1 MSSTFCPMPWNSIN
15 IRNNGDI
22 RICCNA
28 NSYTENKGIV
38 RMDDGTPYNIGKHE
52 IDDARNAELLKE
64 VRLKMLDG
72 EWHPECERCRQ
83 EEINGIKS
91 RREHE
96 VLEWGEYS
104 GDFDVDAA
112 RAVTNEDGSIDT
124 NSQPIEF
131 FDIRYGNFCNL
142 KCRMCGPTESHTWFN
157 DYVKLH
163 GRNQFNDTHG
173 TVVLEKNSKGR
184 WETDS
189 YNWFKQSNWF
199 WNQFEKHTHNTKRMY
214 IVGGEPLIIDE
225 HLELLERLVANGN
238 SHNIEIE
245 YNSNLTNVTKNIV
258 KLWEK
263 FKQIRIG
270 ASIDGYGDVFN
281 YQRSPANWDKVYNNM
296 LKLENNKNINLKGW
310 FTYTVTPL
318 NLFHLP
324 EFMRW
329 KLEDSGLSKFN
340 PLSTAK
346 PIVTYHMCHAPK
358 HYNVKILPP
367 EYKKKVSETFTEYK
381 DWIELSDYEQKIKT
395 NFVDILNKVERFM
408 NSEDYSEHLQT
419 FIDTTLRLDKIRN
432 QNIFN
437 IVPEFGDMFY
447 AYNQ

>member
-1 MSSTFCPMPWNSIN
+1 MSDTFCPMPWNSVN
-15 IRNNGDI
+15 IRNNGDM
-22 RICCNA
+22 RICCNT
-28 NSYTENKGIV
+28 NSYTKNRGII
-38 RMDDGTPYNIGKHE
+38 RKPDGTPYNIGKDE
-52 IDDARNAELLKE
+52 IDEARNSELLKE
-64 VRLKMLDG
+64 VRLKMLNG

-83 EEINGIKS
+83 EEINSIKS

-104 GDFDVDAA
+104 GNFDVEAA
-112 RAVTNEDGSIDT
+112 KAVTDTDGSIDT
-124 NSQPIEF
+124 NAQPIEF

-142 KCRMCGPTESHTWFN
+142 KCRMCGPTESHSWFN
-157 DYVKLH
+157 DYVKLN
-163 GRNQFNDTHG
+163 GKPEFNDTHG

-199 WNQFEKHTHNTKRMY
+199 WNQFEKHTGNTKRMY

-238 SHNIEIE
+238 SRNIEIE
-245 YNSNLTNVTKNIV
+245 YNSNLTNVTGNIV
-258 KLWEK
+258 KLWEQ

-281 YQRSPANWDKVYNNM
+281 YQRAPANWNKVYRNM
-296 LKLENNKNINLKGW
+296 ELLEKNKNINLKGW

-329 KLEDSGLSKFN
+329 KLEESGLEKFN
-340 PLSTAK
+340 PVTTAK
-346 PIVTYHMCHAPK
+346 PIITYHMCHAPK
-358 HYNVKILPP
+358 HYNVKILPQYLKD
-367 EYKKKVSETFTEYK
+367 EVSNTFSKHKK
-381 DWIELSDYEQKIKT
+381 WINSTDYNEKIKN
-395 NFVDILNKVERFM
+395 NFVTILNNVERFM
-408 NSEDYSEHLQT
+408 NAEDYSDHLQT
-419 FIDTTLRLDKIRN
+419 FIDTTNQLDKIRK
-432 QNIFN
+432 QNILD
-437 IVPEFGDMFY
+437 IVPQYKELFN
-447 AYNQ
+447 AHNK

>member
-1 MSSTFCPMPWNSIN
+1 MLQQKKLDDFFN
-15 IRNNGDI
+15 IK
-22 RICCNA
+22 
-28 NSYTENKGIV
+28 YK
-38 RMDDGTPYNIGKHE
+38 
-52 IDDARNAELLKE
+52 
-64 VRLKMLDG
+64 
-72 EWHPECERCRQ
+72 
-83 EEINGIKS
+83 
-91 RREHE
+91 
-96 VLEWGEYS
+96 
-104 GDFDVDAA
+104 
-112 RAVTNEDGSIDT
+112 
-124 NSQPIEF
+124 
-131 FDIRYGNFCNL
+131 
-142 KCRMCGPTESHTWFN
+142 
-157 DYVKLH
+157 
-163 GRNQFNDTHG
+163 
-173 TVVLEKNSKGR
+173 
-184 WETDS
+184 
-189 YNWFKQSNWF
+189 
-199 WNQFEKHTHNTKRMY
+199 
-214 IVGGEPLIIDE
+214 
-225 HLELLERLVANGN
+225 
-238 SHNIEIE
+238 
-245 YNSNLTNVTKNIV
+245 
-258 KLWEK
+258 
-263 FKQIRIG
+263 
-270 ASIDGYGDVFN
+270 
-281 YQRSPANWDKVYNNM
+281 
-296 LKLENNKNINLKGW
+296 NNKNINLKGW